1 MMLIQNIYIINFKI
15 SEKLIFVYL
24 FVIFR
29 DGTNRF
35 NSSKISITSEI
46 FKAMYVVLQIINLT
60 V

>member
-35 NSSKISITSEI
+35 NSSKISEI